1 MSKSGPGTAA
11 ITARYRA
18 FAAEA
23 RGRSPR
29 YEELALA
36 ADSDQPVLAF
46 LATLPPAKRQPN
58 LLFAAAR
65 YLLGEPPDLAALH
78 PLITRRRDE
87 LAGTMPQ
94 GRPQPNEPARCGTLL
109 PALALLPGP
118 LALIEVGASAGLTL
132 LVDRYSYDYAG
143 HRVHRTDPRAPVL
156 TCEPR
161 GPAPLPGRVPDVAWR
176 AGLDLNPLDV

>member
-1 MSKSGPGTAA
+1 MSKSGPETAA

-36 ADSDQPVLAF
+36 AGSDQPVLAF

-65 YLLGEPPDLAALH
+65 YVLGEPPDLAALH
-78 PLITRRRDE
+78 TLITRRRDE
-87 LAGTMPQ
+87 LAGTMLQ
-94 GRPQPNEPARCGTLL
+94 RRTQTNEPARCGTLL
-109 PALALLPGP
+109 PALRFFA
-118 LALIEVGASAGLTL
+118 A
-132 LVDRYSYDYAG
+132 R
-143 HRVHRTDPRAPVL
+143 
-156 TCEPR
+156 
-161 GPAPLPGRVPDVAWR
+161 WR
-176 AGLDLNPLDV
+176 